1 MFFLRCLRR
10 ILFLAFLLMGK
21 LSENDLRYNV
31 ISMMPKN
38 RNGVVN
44 LRTRTA
50 KFVLTVIE
58 IDNLWMKVLY
68 KYYKN
73 LLGETCVSFEHSIM

>member
-1 MFFLRCLRR
+1 
-10 ILFLAFLLMGK
+10 
-21 LSENDLRYNV
+21 
-31 ISMMPKN
+31 MMPKN

-68 KYYKN
+68 KYHKN